1 MKDHLPPSDLL
12 RELAEED
19 EEMEAADPRLADV
32 IALCA
37 DRDEANRDWAVY
49 LLAQSDADTP
59 AVRAALLAATKDED
73 GSVRAEALVGLAQR
87 APDEAR
93 PLVIRELNGDDAYA
107 PLFEAAAL
115 CGHPDLVKPLKTWA
129 KTGDKELDALVKE
142 ALTACIA
149 NDA

>member
-12 RELAEED
+12 RALAEED
-19 EEMEAADPRLADV
+19 EDMEAADPRLPQV
-32 IALCA
+32 ITLCA
-37 DRDEANRDWAVY
+37 DRDPTNRDWAVY

-59 AVRAALLAATKDED
+59 AVRAALTAALGDED

-87 APDEAR
+87 VPDEAR
-93 PLVIRELNGDDAYA
+93 PHVIKELNGDDAYA

-115 CGHPDLVKPLKTWA
+115 CGHPDLIKPLKTWL

-142 ALTACIA
+142 ALDACKGA
-149 NDA
+149 G